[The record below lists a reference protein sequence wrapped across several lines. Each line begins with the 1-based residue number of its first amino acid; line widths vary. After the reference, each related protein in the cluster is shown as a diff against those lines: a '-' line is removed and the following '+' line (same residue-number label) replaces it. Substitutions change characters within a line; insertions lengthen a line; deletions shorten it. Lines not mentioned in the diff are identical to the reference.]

1 MYPYGCRNDGDF
13 YSWSRARFSLYDAS
27 GNQVHGTW
35 RTYDAK
41 MSNNFL
47 EIGTLAA
54 GKYTLDLSIDGWAP
68 NAVKDLT
75 IRIYGSAKGTIS
87 VKTAA

>member
-1 MYPYGCRNDGDF
+1 
-13 YSWSRARFSLYDAS
+13 
-27 GNQVHGTW
+27 
-35 RTYDAK
+35 